1 MSSRV
6 FLDTSVLFAAVYS
19 TSGAAHDLILL
30 AVAGEV
36 QVLISQDVLEEVQR
50 NLSQKV
56 PEKLGAFHRLMQL
69 IDPVM
74 VDDPTP
80 AAVHAAEA
88 YVAAKDAPIVAAAI
102 AAQPDYLV
110 TYDRKHLLEPPEVA
124 QRSGLTI
131 VTPDVVVAAIQ
142 ADENGP

>member
-1 MSSRV
+1 
-6 FLDTSVLFAAVYS
+6 
-19 TSGAAHDLILL
+19 
-30 AVAGEV
+30 
-36 QVLISQDVLEEVQR
+36 LEEVQR

-69 IDPVM
+69 IDPIM
-74 VDDPTP
+74 VDDPMP
-80 AAVHAAEA
+80 AAVRAAEA

-124 QRSGLTI
+124 QQSGLTI

-142 ADENGP
+142 EDEDGP